1 MHRSN
6 NKYLLEAASVAFQAD
21 LVKIFSDK
29 LQEATTLY
37 AVFNLLMN
45 EHAVVGQKMA
55 NRKVESLEKSMNT
68 LEVEKR
74 KQISGMC
81 RTA

>member
-1 MHRSN
+1 MRRRLN
-6 NKYLLEAASVAFQAD
+6 
-21 LVKIFSDK
+21 IFSEK
-29 LQEATTLY
+29 LQEAATLY
-37 AVFNLLMN
+37 AVFNLLLN
-45 EHAVVGQKMA
+45 EHAVVGLKTA

-81 RTA
+81 RTT